1 MGVAYCCPHA
11 FSEHM
16 PPSAGIHSHKLQ
28 SMGPH
33 LWGHNAN
40 ERDAKHPMND
50 QLPVSLEDI
59 QRAATRIAGQVSR
72 TPCIPSH
79 SIEKLHFKLE
89 TTQPTGAFKLR
100 GATNH
105 VLSLSDAER
114 ARGVTTC
121 STGNHGRA
129 VAYAARN
136 LGIRAV
142 ICMSSLVPQN
152 KVDAVKALDAEVR
165 IIGKSQ
171 DDAQIEVNRLVEEE
185 GMMAIPPF
193 DGQEVVAGQGT
204 IGLELL
210 EDLPELDAVLV
221 PLSGGGLMAGIA
233 TALKLQRPTIRVIG
247 ISMERGA
254 AMDASLKAGKPVSVT
269 EEETL
274 ADSLGGGIGLDNS
287 VTFPICKE
295 LVDEVVLLTEDEILA
310 GMRHLF
316 YHEKIVTEGGAA
328 VGVGAVLCG
337 KVKLDDFACAATII
351 SGNNVDMQ
359 RFYRLMKDAT

>member
-1 MGVAYCCPHA
+1 MTA
-11 FSEHM
+11 S
-16 PPSAGIHSHKLQ
+16 
-28 SMGPH
+28 
-33 LWGHNAN
+33 
-40 ERDAKHPMND
+40 
-50 QLPVSLEDI
+50 LPVSLEDI
-59 QRAATRIAGQVSR
+59 QRAATRIRGHVTR
-72 TPCIPSH
+72 TPCIPAQA
-79 SIEKLHFKLE
+79 IDKLHLKLE

-105 VLSLSDAER
+105 ILSLSEAER

-129 VAYAARN
+129 VAYAAKN

-152 KVDAVKALDAEVR
+152 KVEAVKALGAEVR

-171 DDAQIEVNRLVEEE
+171 DDAQIEVNRLVAEE
-185 GMMAIPPF
+185 GMISIPPF
-193 DGQEVVAGQGT
+193 DGVDVVAGQGS

-210 EDLPELDAVLV
+210 EDLPELDVALV

-233 TALKLQRPTIRVIG
+233 TALKLQRPQLRIIG

-254 AMDASLKAGKPVSVT
+254 AMHSSLQAGKPTEVT

-274 ADSLGGGIGLDNS
+274 ADSLGGGIGLDNA
-287 VTFPICKE
+287 VTFPICQA

-316 YHEKIVTEGGAA
+316 YHDRLVTEGAAA
-328 VGVGAVLCG
+328 VGTAAILCG
-337 KVKLDDFACAATII
+337 KVKLDAHACAATII
-351 SGNNVDMQ
+351 SGNNVDMP
-359 RFYRLMKDAT
+359 RFHQLMQEGA